1 MAYKRLSPTE
11 WNDVENEAMSGASN
25 MDLAR
30 KYGISEG
37 AIRRRLG
44 SVRTL
49 KVERAAKS
57 IVTMRTELATLPP
70 DLQIRAYCVADALT
84 EISKSM
90 TYAALAGAK
99 TSEKLTAI
107 ANAHAMVLDEHEPDP
122 DKLRMIHGLT
132 ETANK
137 AAYQPVELLKAVKG
151 SIAPDSTVAPVA
163 TIDPSKLSATTMRE
177 LIEARRSEELSR

>member
-1 MAYKRLSPTE
+1 MAYKRLTE
-11 WNDVENEAMSGASN
+11 KEWTELTIRAQAGESMRSLG
-25 MDLAR
+25 R
-30 KYGISEG
+30 EYGISEG
-37 AIRRRLG
+37 SVRKRLG
-44 SVRTL
+44 SVQTHR
-49 KVERAAKS
+49 VERAAKS
-57 IVTMRTELATLPP
+57 IVAMRTELETLPP
-70 DLQIRAYCVADALT
+70 LLQLQAYSVADALT

-107 ANAHAMVLDEHEPDP
+107 ANNHAMLLDEHEPDP

-151 SIAPDSTVAPVA
+151 SIAPDATVDPVA
-163 TIDPSKLSATTMRE
+163 TIDPAKVSSAAIHE
-177 LIEARRSEELSR
+177 LIAARRSAELSR

>member
-1 MAYKRLSPTE
+1 MAYKRLSQSE
-11 WNDVENEAMSGASN
+11 WNDVESEAMGGASN
-25 MDLAR
+25 MDLSR

-37 AIRRRLG
+37 AIRKRLG
-44 SVRTL
+44 SVRTM

-57 IVTMRTELATLPP
+57 IVAMRAELETLPP
-70 DLQIRAYCVADALT
+70 GLQIRAYCVADALT

-107 ANAHAMVLDEHEPDP
+107 ANNHAMLLDEYEPDP

-151 SIAPDSTVAPVA
+151 SIAPDVTVDPVA
-163 TIDPSKLSATTMRE
+163 TVDPAKVSSAAIHE
-177 LIEARRSEELSR
+177 LIAARRSAELSR